1 MDINEYRDQLSE
13 LSLADAGNRY
23 KLVGL
28 FAYNAYFDADP
39 EKIIDVKEGLT
50 IAPNHPISGIYLN
63 QKYEE
68 DTVEIDIPYFPDAA
82 RGFKLDDIM
91 ADISKTAR
99 FIEKILERQF
109 DSENK
114 KAEELLSNLLTQTE
128 EGTSYPILIHV
139 LSNMDLSE
147 KEEFRI
153 TSSVENVNTSLKN
166 ISIKATISF
175 GHDIED
181 AISANK
187 APFENVKDGAL
198 ELDSSVN
205 HMIFGQNAIVC
216 NVKASSLK
224 ALWKKEG
231 NRGLLAMNL
240 RYYIKSK
247 NIDDKITDS
256 IMDNSASFWY
266 LNNGIIVVCEDF
278 SFKGDQLLLKNFSIV
293 NGGQTTRMI
302 GKTPFDNDFYVLAKI
317 IKVDPQAN
325 NKTLF
330 VSQIAEASNTQKPIK
345 AKDIIANKVEQREL
359 KESLRQLNIFVEIK
373 RGEKAD
379 RTIYKEAWQRT
390 RNNELAQDL
399 FAFVF
404 LQPGPARNNV
414 SQILQDDKRYKKLFA
429 DHQYDPLFLKDL
441 LFLEKAYR
449 KYASSIASDKKGLYD
464 PTKKGITKNGM
475 FYFLSTIGYLL
486 KLFYSTA
493 FIQTMEKYNGTKKK
507 DALRNEQAFDFPFI
521 DENKSF
527 DHFCSEIS
535 ALFDNIYESLLK
547 PAFLVAKEINP
558 VLVYSNW
565 TKTNTGFQDIVRT
578 IDVKL
583 AIGDIDIL
591 AMVEK
596 VFRKDDGTLSEKA
609 NSLFAKNAKAIL
621 EEGETSL
628 SGEDQKLQNDL
639 MVFRMNKAGEKHIS
653 ERKIMTDKAL
663 EKIVS
668 QKPKTMADLRKIV
681 SAETAYYLGKEIL
694 DIVLAHS
701 I

>member
-1 MDINEYRDQLSE
+1 MDINEYRDQLAE
-13 LSLADAGNRY
+13 LLLTAFGDRY

-28 FAYNAYFDADP
+28 FAYNSYFDADP
-39 EKIIDVKEGLT
+39 EKINDVKEGLT
-50 IAPNHPISGIYLN
+50 IASNHPISGIYLN

-68 DTVEIDIPYFPDAA
+68 DTVEIDIPYFPDPA
-82 RGFKLDDIM
+82 RGFKLSDIT
-91 ADISKTAR
+91 ANISKTAR
-99 FIEKILERQF
+99 FVEKTVERQF
-109 DSENK
+109 DGENK
-114 KAEELLSNLLTQTE
+114 KAEEILSELLTKTD
-128 EGTSYPILIHV
+128 EGFSYPILIRV

-153 TSSVENVNTSLKN
+153 TESIENIDASLKGV
-166 ISIKATISF
+166 SVKATISF

-187 APFENVKDGAL
+187 APFENVKDGTL
-198 ELDSSVN
+198 ELDASAN
-205 HMIFGQNAIVC
+205 HMAFGENAIVC

-256 IMDNSASFWY
+256 IMDNPSSFWY

-278 SFKGDQLLLKNFSIV
+278 SFKGNKLGLKNFSIV

-317 IKVDPQAN
+317 IKVEPQAN

-345 AKDIIANKVEQREL
+345 AKDVIANKVEQREL
-359 KESLRQLNIFVEIK
+359 KENLRKLNISVEIK

-379 RTIYKEAWQRT
+379 RNIYKEAWQRT

-399 FAFVF
+399 FAFVY

-414 SQILQDDKRYKKLFA
+414 SQILQDEKRYKRLFV
-429 DHQYDPLFLKDL
+429 DHQYDPSFLKDL

-449 KYASSIASDKKGLYD
+449 KYASSIASDKRGLYEA
-464 PTKKGITKNGM
+464 TKKGITKNGM

-486 KLFYSTA
+486 KLFYSSA
-493 FIQTMEKYNGTKKK
+493 FIETMDKFNGTKKK
-507 DALRNEQAFDFPFI
+507 DALRNEQAFDFSFI

-527 DHFCSEIS
+527 ERFCADASD
-535 ALFDNIYESLLK
+535 LFEQVYELLLE
-547 PAFLVAKEINP
+547 PAFLVAKDNNE

-565 TKTNTGFQDIVRT
+565 TKTNSGFQNIVRS
-578 IDVKL
+578 IDIKL
-583 AIGDIDIL
+583 AVGDISL
-591 AMVEK
+591 FGMVEK
-596 VFRKDDGTLSEKA
+596 VFRKNDGTLSEKA
-609 NSLFAKNAKAIL
+609 NSLFSKNAKAIL
-621 EEGETSL
+621 EDAETSL
-628 SGEDQKLQNDL
+628 SGEDHKLQNDL
-639 MVFRMNKAGEKHIS
+639 MVLRMNKAGEKHLA

-668 QKPKTMADLRKIV
+668 QKPKTMTELRKIV
-681 SAETAYYLGKEIL
+681 SAETAYYLGEEIL
-694 DIVLAHS
+694 NIVLAHS

>member
-1 MDINEYRDQLSE
+1 M
-13 LSLADAGNRY
+13 
-23 KLVGL
+23 
-28 FAYNAYFDADP
+28 
-39 EKIIDVKEGLT
+39 
-50 IAPNHPISGIYLN
+50 
-63 QKYEE
+63 
-68 DTVEIDIPYFPDAA
+68 
-82 RGFKLDDIM
+82 
-91 ADISKTAR
+91 
-99 FIEKILERQF
+99 
-109 DSENK
+109 
-114 KAEELLSNLLTQTE
+114 
-128 EGTSYPILIHV
+128 
-139 LSNMDLSE
+139 
-147 KEEFRI
+147 
-153 TSSVENVNTSLKN
+153 
-166 ISIKATISF
+166 
-175 GHDIED
+175 
-181 AISANK
+181 
-187 APFENVKDGAL
+187 KDGTL
-198 ELDSSVN
+198 ELDASTN
-205 HMIFGQNAIVC
+205 HMIFGENAIVC

-256 IMDNSASFWY
+256 IMDNPASFWY

-278 SFKGDQLLLKNFSIV
+278 SFKGNQLLLKNFSIV

-359 KESLRQLNIFVEIK
+359 KENLRQLNIFVEIK
-373 RGEKAD
+373 RGEKAE

-399 FAFVF
+399 FAFVY

-414 SQILQDDKRYKKLFA
+414 SQILQDDKRYKKLFV
-429 DHQYDPLFLKDL
+429 DHQYESLFLKDL

-449 KYASSIASDKKGLYD
+449 KYASFIASDKKGLYD

-493 FIQTMEKYNGTKKK
+493 FIEAMEKYNGTKKK
-507 DALRNEQAFDFPFI
+507 EALRNEQAFDFAFI

-527 DHFCSEIS
+527 DRFYSEIS
-535 ALFDNIYESLLK
+535 TLFDNIYDTLLK
-547 PAFLVAKEINP
+547 PAFLVAKKINP

-565 TKTNTGFQDIVRT
+565 TKTNSGFQDIVHT
-578 IDVKL
+578 IDTKFAVD
-583 AIGDIDIL
+583 DISLL
-591 AMVEK
+591 AMLEQI
-596 VFRKDDGTLSEKA
+596 FRKDDGTLIEKSNA
-609 NSLFAKNAKAIL
+609 LFNKNAKTIL
-621 EEGETSL
+621 EENLTSL
-628 SGEDQKLQNDL
+628 SDKDQKLQNDL
-639 MVFRMNKAGEKHIS
+639 MMFRMNKAGEKHIS

-663 EKIVS
+663 EKIVN
-668 QKPKTMADLRKIV
+668 QKPKTMAELRKIV
-681 SAETAYYLGKEIL
+681 NAETAYYLGEEIL

-701 I
+701 F